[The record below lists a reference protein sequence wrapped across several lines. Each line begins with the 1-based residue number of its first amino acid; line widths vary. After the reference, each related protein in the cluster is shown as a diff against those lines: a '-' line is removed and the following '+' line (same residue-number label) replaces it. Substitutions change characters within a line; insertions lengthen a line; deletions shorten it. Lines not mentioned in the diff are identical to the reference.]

1 MESEF
6 QEREIYGTLTLRIA
20 EVYIGTGFDEESHN
34 VVLDSACCLKVH
46 IPVVLEQKPV
56 LEVKL
61 YQIHKFFLVGSFSLN
76 VSCYKLVQNVHVLEE
91 FHADLG
97 VVGARYTVVCI
108 W

>member
-61 YQIHKFFLVGSFSLN
+61 YQIHKFFLVGSFEGNN
-76 VSCYKLVQNVHVLEE
+76 VLMYPALYSTRRFIMQFFWLEV
-91 FHADLG
+91 FRA
-97 VVGARYTVVCI
+97 
-108 W
+108 